1 MYSYTEENYIKAIF
15 HLSDFG
21 KGEVST
27 NAIADSLKTK
37 AASVSDM
44 LKKLAQKE
52 LVNYQKYQGVSLT
65 EAGLK
70 VATTIV
76 RKHRLWEVFL
86 VKKLNFSWDEIHD
99 VAEELEHISSEL
111 MIDRLDDFLD
121 NPRFDPHGDPIP
133 SKDGNIQAIQQ
144 SLLIEKEIGQKMVV
158 TGVKQHSSAFL
169 KYLDKIGIGLGTQLE
184 ILDKVEFDNSLELLI
199 NGKLKQIVSKEVSGN
214 VLVS

>member
-1 MYSYTEENYIKAIF
+1 MYSYTEENYLKAIF

-27 NAIADSLKTK
+27 NAIAESLNTK

-44 LKKLAQKE
+44 LKKLANKE

-65 EAGLK
+65 ESGLK
-70 VATTIV
+70 IATNIV

-86 VKKLNFSWDEIHD
+86 VKKLHFNWDEIHE
-99 VAEELEHISSEL
+99 VAEELEHISSAL
-111 MIDRLDDFLD
+111 LIDRLDDFLE

-133 SKDGNIQAIQQ
+133 SRDGNFQTVKQKA
-144 SLLIEKEIGQKMVV
+144 LVEKEIGDKVIV
-158 TGVKQHSSAFL
+158 TGVKQHSSSFL

-184 ILDKVEFDNSLELLI
+184 ILDKVEYDNSLELLI
-199 NGKLKQIVSKEVSGN
+199 NGKTKQIVSKEVSGN
-214 VLVS
+214 VFVS